1 MENPMNKPIVVHM
14 DIIGVGEY
22 FASDEDAEIVLSA
35 LKSYGFLLKVPP
47 KGVLRRWSFGEF
59 ADAIESVYDMAEPR
73 TAATVQALRRIQLTS
88 ELREQGI
95 TDYCGQVCGGG
106 ECGSGPTCVYGIDPR
121 THLPGIEHTVE
132 AHETL

>member
-59 ADAIESVYDMAEPR
+59 ADAIEAVYDRAEPR

-106 ECGSGPTCVYGIDPR
+106 ECGSGPTCLYGIDPR
-121 THLPGIEHTVE
+121 TQLPGIEHTGE

>member
-1 MENPMNKPIVVHM
+1 MIKPIVVHM

-59 ADAIESVYDMAEPR
+59 ADAIEAVYDTAEPH
-73 TAATVQALRRIQLTS
+73 TAATVQALRRIQITS
-88 ELREQGI
+88 ELHEQGI

-106 ECGSGPTCVYGIDPR
+106 ECGSGATCLYGVDPR
-121 THLPGIEHTVE
+121 THLPGIEHTGD
-132 AHETL
+132 ANETR

>member
-1 MENPMNKPIVVHM
+1 MSKPIVVHM

-59 ADAIESVYDMAEPR
+59 ADAIEAVYDRAEPR

-106 ECGSGPTCVYGIDPR
+106 ECGSGPTCLYGIDPR
-121 THLPGIEHTVE
+121 TQLQGIEHTVE
-132 AHETL
+132 ADETL